1 MNAWVVAASTM
12 AGDCLQEHLL
22 PVTDLR
28 WHFGSATVLTI
39 VFQVETGGV
48 NANKLSALVGPA
60 TALDAAGH

>member
-12 AGDCLQEHLL
+12 AGDCLLL